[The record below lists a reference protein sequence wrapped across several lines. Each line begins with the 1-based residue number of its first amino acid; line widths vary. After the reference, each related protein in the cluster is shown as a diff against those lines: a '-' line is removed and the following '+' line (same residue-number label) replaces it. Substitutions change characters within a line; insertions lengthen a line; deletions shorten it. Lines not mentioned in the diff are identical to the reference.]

1 MKRSSRPNQSGVP
14 ALPALRA
21 FSLRTIDGDSVS
33 SCYLAQFSSDTIDR
47 ANEGMARA
55 WLTNCRG
62 IAKKVKNAT
71 SYSNHRLCDLG
82 AEASR
87 ECPNCQH
94 IIDNSDV
101 SLELPGLPAGVKFDP
116 TDVEL
121 LEHLAG
127 KIGVGIAKAHIFIDE
142 FIPTLDGEQGICCT
156 HPENLPGAR
165 KDGSSVH
172 FFHRSLN
179 AYSTGNRKRRKI
191 QSRCG
196 ETEESVRWHKTGKT
210 KPVIENGILKGW
222 KKIMVLHRSF
232 GKGNKPDKA
241 KWVLHQYHFGMDEE
255 EKDGQLVVSKIF
267 YQQTKQMESNET
279 ENVQEKPNVLTMRY
293 SPRTPRTMTPRPH
306 RSKMNPS
313 YKANEEVVLLLK
325 VQEEQAPESELPPST
340 LPIVNLKD
348 EETGS
353 HYWAGESEAIDEP
366 NPQLLNEP
374 LLCHEVLNPK
384 FPPLVESTLQ
394 LHQAEMIISCKDQF
408 DIDADLAYGF
418 PSLDDIEV
426 DTPPDFQLSDL
437 QFSSQDSF
445 TSWLG

>member
-1 MKRSSRPNQSGVP
+1 
-14 ALPALRA
+14 
-21 FSLRTIDGDSVS
+21 
-33 SCYLAQFSSDTIDR
+33 
-47 ANEGMARA
+47 MAYRA

-71 SYSNHRLCDLG
+71 SYSNYRLCDLG
-82 AEASR
+82 AEANR

-191 QSRCG
+191 CG

-210 KPVIENGILKGW
+210 KPVMENGILKGW
-222 KKIMVLHRSF
+222 KKIMVLYTSF

-241 KWVLHQYHFGMDEE
+241 KWVLHQYHLGMDEV

-293 SPRTPRTMTPRPH
+293 SPRTPKTMTPRPH
-306 RSKMNPS
+306 RSKTNPS
-313 YKANEEVVLLLK
+313 YKANEEVPLLLK

-353 HYWAGESEAIDEP
+353 HYWAGESQAIDEP
-366 NPQLLNEP
+366 NPQLLNES
-374 LLCHEVLNPK
+374 LLYHEVLK
-384 FPPLVESTLQ
+384 QFPPLGESPLQ
-394 LHQAEMIISCKDQF
+394 LHQPDTIIGCKDQF
-408 DIDADLAYGF
+408 YLDADGF

-437 QFSSQDSF
+437 QFSSQDS
-445 TSWLG
+445 WLGRL